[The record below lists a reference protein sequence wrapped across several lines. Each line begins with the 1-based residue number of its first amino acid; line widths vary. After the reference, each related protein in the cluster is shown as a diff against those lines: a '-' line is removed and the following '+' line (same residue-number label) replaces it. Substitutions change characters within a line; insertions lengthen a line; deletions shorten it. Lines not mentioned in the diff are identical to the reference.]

1 MNSYPGSS
9 SYLSS
14 SSSDDDYYDD
24 IEMQVVGQITANN
37 NFCVAQHQKNKGSR
51 RGLIPGHI
59 VIHRDQESVDR
70 NLFNDYFAENPRFT
84 DLMFRRRFR
93 MGRPLFLH
101 ILDAIQRHDNYFIQR
116 RDGMGKLGLLGLQ
129 KVTVVF
135 RMLAYGVPADATD
148 EYIKIG
154 ESTTIESLKRFFRA
168 VVKVFGARFL

>member
-1 MNSYPGSS
+1 MNSYSGSS

-24 IEMQVVGQITANN
+24 IEMQVVGQITANS
-37 NFCVAQHQKNKGSR
+37 NFCVAQHQKNKSSR

-59 VIHRDQESVDR
+59 VINRDWESVDR

-93 MGRPLFLH
+93 MGCPLFLH
-101 ILDAIQRHDNYFIQR
+101 ILDVIQRHDNYFIQR
-116 RDGMGKLGLLGLQ
+116 RDGMGKLGLSGLQ
-129 KVTVVF
+129 KVIAVF

-154 ESTTIESLKRFFRA
+154 ESHLIF
-168 VVKVFGARFL
+168 